1 MNTTL
6 LVIIGVIIIS
16 WLIAWCDEI
25 FRTDCIE
32 DIPDIYSTFYTMYKE
47 DDTVGFFYKVFSMM
61 FLFLIIYPIITVV
74 IMFSP
79 IKYGIVETWR
89 FIKNWIRKYIKKD
102 YSVEEQIE
110 RNNEQKKMEEWRD
123 SRIKGFHYEGK
134 APFLFDR
141 NTYLYLESVHNESL
155 NQCVERNLDKI
166 NEDSVNMGSA
176 LSIFPIGNRI
186 VAVFIWQ
193 ISPKKGKCR

>member
-6 LVIIGVIIIS
+6 LVIIGVLIIS

-25 FRTDCIE
+25 FRNDCIE

-47 DDTVGFFYKVFSMM
+47 DDTGSVLYKVFSMM

-89 FIKNWIRKYIKKD
+89 FIKNW
-102 YSVEEQIE
+102 V
-110 RNNEQKKMEEWRD
+110 
-123 SRIKGFHYEGK
+123 
-134 APFLFDR
+134 
-141 NTYLYLESVHNESL
+141 
-155 NQCVERNLDKI
+155 
-166 NEDSVNMGSA
+166 
-176 LSIFPIGNRI
+176 
-186 VAVFIWQ
+186 
-193 ISPKKGKCR
+193 

>member
-47 DDTVGFFYKVFSMM
+47 DETKGSFYKVFSMM

-74 IMFSP
+74 LCL
-79 IKYGIVETWR
+79 V
-89 FIKNWIRKYIKKD
+89 
-102 YSVEEQIE
+102 
-110 RNNEQKKMEEWRD
+110 
-123 SRIKGFHYEGK
+123 
-134 APFLFDR
+134 L
-141 NTYLYLESVHNESL
+141 L
-155 NQCVERNLDKI
+155 NMV
-166 NEDSVNMGSA
+166 
-176 LSIFPIGNRI
+176 
-186 VAVFIWQ
+186 
-193 ISPKKGKCR
+193 